1 MVKLVVALSL
11 CVGLAESDEFAN
23 RFLELEAQVEA
34 MNSLV
39 ESCCEAT
46 AQPTV
51 TPPELN
57 GCGEPCADV
66 VTLDEAALDTEV
78 NDVYEVDIEP
88 DTCYVIDGDISGSI
102 YSPTGPRRRGL
113 VREDHGPARLQS
125 EQN

>member
-46 AQPTV
+46 AQT
-51 TPPELN
+51 ELN
-57 GCGEPCADV
+57 GCGKPCAV
-66 VTLDEAALDTEV
+66 STISSTSFPKGPT
-78 NDVYEVDIEP
+78 IES
-88 DTCYVIDGDISGSI
+88 DKC
-102 YSPTGPRRRGL
+102 
-113 VREDHGPARLQS
+113 
-125 EQN
+125 